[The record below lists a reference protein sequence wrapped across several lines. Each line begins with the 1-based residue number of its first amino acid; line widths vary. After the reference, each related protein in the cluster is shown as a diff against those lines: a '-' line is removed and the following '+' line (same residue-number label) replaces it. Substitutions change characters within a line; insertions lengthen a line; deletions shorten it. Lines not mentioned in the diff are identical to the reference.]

1 MYGGPIDFNWME
13 HSLDNKDIND
23 SHRWNY
29 LRHKLVEREKRAK
42 EYREL
47 IKEF

>member
-1 MYGGPIDFNWME
+1 MYGGPIDFYWME
-13 HSLDNKDIND
+13 HSLDNKDIKD

-29 LRHKLVEREKRAK
+29 LRHKLLERKKRTK